1 AKFPPEGAA
10 PLFRG
15 PQGETG
21 PRGPQ
26 GIQGTQGPK
35 GDTGPQGPMGP
46 QGPKG
51 DVGPTGPKGDTG
63 LQGVQG
69 PKGDTGLPGKDGRS
83 LIVRGEVASSASL
96 PPSAAVGDTYVM
108 TDSGKAVMW
117 NGTSWSDPF
126 AFVGPQGPQGD
137 RGLRG
142 DTGPQGPQGP
152 AGPAG
157 TLSADQATALFG
169 APSFRTKPYGV
180 LRWTG
185 PQYDPPA
192 ARFTRMRDYSDGR
205 LVVGKNY
212 GCVANASTN

>member
-1 AKFPPEGAA
+1 DGAKFPPEGAA

-35 GDTGPQGPMGP
+35 
-46 QGPKG
+46 
-51 DVGPTGPKGDTG
+51 
-63 LQGVQG
+63 
-69 PKGDTGLPGKDGRS
+69 
-83 LIVRGEVASSASL
+83 
-96 PPSAAVGDTYVM
+96 
-108 TDSGKAVMW
+108 
-117 NGTSWSDPF
+117 
-126 AFVGPQGPQGD
+126 
-137 RGLRG
+137 G

-192 ARFTRMRDYSDGR
+192 ARFTRMRAYSDGR

-212 GCVANASTN
+212 GGVANASTNDPYLVAPVDGWYNLYARQGF